1 MHGKQRFHLF
11 VLATILMTPLA
22 AQAEVDLVADTATV
36 DDAKATGFLGEQADG
51 MLGAVRGDP
60 DAAIMGA
67 AAEINMLRRE
77 GYRKA
82 AAGAGTTEQ
91 AEAAKAGQ
99 HNIDALPAGQF
110 YKPSGGGWT
119 KK

>member
-1 MHGKQRFHLF
+1 MRLACGLF
-11 VLATILMTPLA
+11 IAALMTPLA
-22 AQAEVDLVADTATV
+22 AQAAIDLVADTATV
-36 DDAKATGFLGEQADG
+36 DDAKVEGFLGEQADG
-51 MLGAVRGDP
+51 FLGAARGDP

-67 AAEINMLRRE
+67 AAEINMLRRQS
-77 GYRKA
+77 YRKA

-99 HNIDALPAGQF
+99 HNIDTLPAGQF
-110 YKPSGGGWT
+110 YKPAGGGWT